1 MYIQQPKLE
10 GTRMLPVVHFRHITI
25 ILTSN
30 YMTYSPY
37 IVDTWCGWQFHVQF
51 KYLLF
56 TAQPKYH
63 ERSGMQVWWGYKT
76 GICYYC
82 PWNGV

>member
-1 MYIQQPKLE
+1 
-10 GTRMLPVVHFRHITI
+10 
-25 ILTSN
+25 
-30 YMTYSPY
+30 MTYSPY